1 MTPHIINNDIWYK
14 DTIVATISETDES
27 IEITPLPGCTIGQ
40 YLSALSLLQ
49 EKGKKI
55 IEPKKW

>member
-14 DTIVATISETDES
+14 DTIIATITETDES
-27 IEITPLPGCTIGQ
+27 IEIKPRPCCTIGQ
-40 YLSALSLLQ
+40 YLAALSLLR
-49 EKGKKI
+49 EMGKTI